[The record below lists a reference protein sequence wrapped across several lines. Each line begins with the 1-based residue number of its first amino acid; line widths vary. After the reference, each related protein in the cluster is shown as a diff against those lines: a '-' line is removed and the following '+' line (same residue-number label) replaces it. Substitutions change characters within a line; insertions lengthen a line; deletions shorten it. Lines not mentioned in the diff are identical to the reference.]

1 MPKYALLIDYTYCTG
16 CHTCEV
22 VCKEEHDLGVGKWG
36 IRLYQDGPWKK
47 SDEGDQGR
55 DFNFNYVPVPT
66 DLCDLCVSRLER
78 HREPACVHNCLGDCM
93 RFGTVEEM
101 AQVFAQNPKQVMW
114 APCDVDVE
122 L

>member
-1 MPKYALLIDYTYCTG
+1 
-16 CHTCEV
+16 
-22 VCKEEHDLGVGKWG
+22 
-36 IRLYQDGPWKK
+36 
-47 SDEGDQGR
+47 
-55 DFNFNYVPVPT
+55 
-66 DLCDLCVSRLER
+66 
-78 HREPACVHNCLGDCM
+78 M